1 MLLDHPQDVQ
11 VLLEGPLDHPWDL
24 LVLLIEYPMALPGPK
39 GHQALRTA
47 LWRSHRALRVIHLAL
62 PALQWLSTQNP
73 ILGMK
78 CELLC
83 FARKANEA
91 GKL

>member
-11 VLLEGPLDHPWDL
+11 VLLEGPMDL
-24 LVLLIEYPMALPGPK
+24 LVLLIEYPMALLGLK
-39 GHQALRTA
+39 GRQVLRKA
-47 LWRSHRALRVIHLAL
+47 LWGSHGAFNVFLLAL

-78 CELLC
+78 C
-83 FARKANEA
+83 
-91 GKL
+91 

>member
-24 LVLLIEYPMALPGPK
+24 LVLLKELLGLK
-39 GHQALRTA
+39 GHQAQ
-47 LWRSHRALRVIHLAL
+47 RSLFQAPRRNHRALQVILLAVST
-62 PALQWLSTQNP
+62 LQWLSTP
-73 ILGMK
+73 ILGIK
-78 CELLC
+78 REQLC
-83 FARKANEA
+83 FANGA

>member
-24 LVLLIEYPMALPGPK
+24 LVLLIEYPIALLGLK
-39 GHQALRTA
+39 DRQVLRKA
-47 LWRSHRALRVIHLAL
+47 LWGSHRPLKLILL
-62 PALQWLSTQNP
+62 EPPALQWLSTQNP

-78 CELLC
+78 WELLC
-83 FARKANEA
+83 FARK
-91 GKL
+91 

>member
-24 LVLLIEYPMALPGPK
+24 LVLLTEHPMALLGPK
-39 GHQALRTA
+39 GRQALCKA
-47 LWRSHRALRVIHLAL
+47 LWGSHRALRVIHLAL